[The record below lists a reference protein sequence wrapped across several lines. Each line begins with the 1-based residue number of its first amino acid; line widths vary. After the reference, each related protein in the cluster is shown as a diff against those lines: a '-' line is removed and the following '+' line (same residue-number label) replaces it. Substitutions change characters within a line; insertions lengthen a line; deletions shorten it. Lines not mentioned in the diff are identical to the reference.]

1 MNLCHLRSTSK
12 NQSAAQPASHWTTA
26 AKLGLNCIA
35 FAAGLLLAAPNAW
48 ANGNYA
54 DIKQALSTG
63 ESKRALVLVEKAKA
77 LHPKDVQLMF
87 FEGVI
92 KAQTGDTRGAIAL
105 FEDMATTYPELP
117 EPHNNLG
124 VLYASKGDL
133 EKAKSAF
140 ERAILTNP
148 AYAAAHKNMADVYAA
163 LAKNNY
169 GKALGVDAGNV
180 PATAQM
186 TLLGSIT
193 SGAKPGDSLI
203 IAAAR
208 PAASAPKPDVKPA
221 QPGATDGVKETAK
234 EAPAQVTTEATAATK
249 PKAEPAAS
257 TSVASGKAVEKNV
270 MAWANAW
277 AARDMTGYLGAYS
290 AQFDPG
296 QNMSLS
302 AWKQQRSE
310 RIEPRSSI
318 SIKIDNLSVS
328 IDGKKATALFA
339 QDYRSDTFNGKS
351 NKRFDM
357 VLEGQS
363 WLIVKE
369 SVR

>member
-1 MNLCHLRSTSK
+1 MNFCHLRSTSK
-12 NQSAAQPASHWTTA
+12 NQPSAQPASHWTTA

-35 FAAGLLLAAPNAW
+35 LAAGLLLAAPNAW

-124 VLYASKGDL
+124 VLYASKGEL

-169 GKALGVDAGNV
+169 GKALRVDAGNV

-203 IAAAR
+203 IAAAK
-208 PAASAPKPDVKPA
+208 PAASAPPA
-221 QPGATDGVKETAK
+221 ATDVVN
-234 EAPAQVTTEATAATK
+234 EAPAQVPTEATAATK
-249 PKAEPAAS
+249 PKTEPTAS
-257 TSVASGKAVEKNV
+257 TSVASEKAVEKSV
-270 MAWANAW
+270 RAWANAW

-296 QNMSLS
+296 QNLSLS

-318 SIKIDNLSVS
+318 SIKVDNFSVS
-328 IDGKKATALFA
+328 INGKKATALFA

-351 NKRFDM
+351 NKRLDM
-357 VLEGQS
+357 VLEGQR
-363 WLIVKE
+363 WLIVNE